1 MTQAAHSNNP
11 LAAQLDASGFIPDS
25 GQQQVIA
32 LLQTLS
38 EQLAAPRPT
47 LGFVDKLL
55 KRKAAPIVGL
65 YIWGGVGRGK
75 THLMDVFFNH
85 VAIEHKQRLHFHRF
99 MQHIHQALQQLPK
112 SPDPLSIVARD
123 LAQHTQ
129 LLCLDEFHVNDIG
142 DAMLLGRLL
151 AAMFDQG
158 ITLVTTSNIR
168 ISDLYK
174 TGLQRERFLPAIEL
188 LHEYTHE
195 AHLDGDTDYRTR
207 LLEQAG
213 SYYICPTGE
222 GHATLQTH
230 FSRLA
235 AAATPAQQLNINHRV
250 IDSIAEGEDVV
261 WFDFH
266 AICDTPRSAA
276 DYLEIARL
284 YHTVLI
290 SDIPILGEAQ
300 DSAAQRFIH
309 LIDAFYDHSVKIVIT
324 AEASAIQLYTGQRHQ
339 FAFDRTIS
347 RLQEMASHEYLA
359 QPHRA

>member
-1 MTQAAHSNNP
+1 MTHTAPPS
-11 LAAQLDASGFIPDS
+11 LAALLHQHGFTPDPA
-25 GQQQVIA
+25 QQVA
-32 LLQTLS
+32 LAALQSLS
-38 EQLAAPRPT
+38 NRFDAPRPSPG
-47 LGFVDKLL
+47 LFDKLL
-55 KRKAAPIVGL
+55 KRKPEPIKGL

-75 THLMDVFFNH
+75 THLMDLFFNH
-85 VAIEHKQRLHFHRF
+85 VAFSQKQRLHFHRF
-99 MQHIHQALQQLPK
+99 MQSVHQALQKLPK
-112 SPDPLSIVARD
+112 SPDPLRIVAKD
-123 LAQHTQ
+123 LAQNIQ

-151 AAMFDQG
+151 DAMFENG

-168 ISDLYK
+168 IDDLYK
-174 TGLQRERFLPAIEL
+174 NGLQRERFLPAIEL
-188 LHEYTHE
+188 LHSYTDE
-195 AHLDGDTDYRTR
+195 LHLDGGTDYRTQ

-213 SYYICPTGE
+213 SYHVHARGD
-222 GHATLQTH
+222 GHTHLQTQ
-230 FSRLA
+230 FAQLA
-235 AAATPAQQLNINHRV
+235 PEARTSHTLTLHNREIQT
-250 IDSIAEGEDVV
+250 IAEGEDVI

-290 SDIPILGEAQ
+290 SDVPLLTEAR

-309 LIDAFYDHSVKIVIT
+309 LIDALYDHSVKILIT
-324 AEASAIQLYTGQRHQ
+324 AEAKATELYRGQRHQ

-359 QPHRA
+359 RPHRA